1 MRRCMRV
8 RLLFDYR
15 SVPDLSRL
23 AEQKVFIRKK
33 REKRL
38 HHLARQM
45 DKNTRKFILKGRF

>member
-23 AEQKVFIRKK
+23 AEQKIFIRKK